1 MEKQLKQIDLLRAKL
16 EFFAFTAAELEPFPR
31 EFQSNQPIVPFL
43 YDRLQSIFSSLM
55 GWLMKAHV
63 LEAAKNGVELVRFDP

>member
-1 MEKQLKQIDLLRAKL
+1 MEKQLKQIDLLHAKL

-43 YDRLQSIFSSLM
+43 YDRLQSILSSLM
-55 GWLMKAHV
+55 GWFIKTRV
-63 LEAAKNGVELVRFDP
+63 VG